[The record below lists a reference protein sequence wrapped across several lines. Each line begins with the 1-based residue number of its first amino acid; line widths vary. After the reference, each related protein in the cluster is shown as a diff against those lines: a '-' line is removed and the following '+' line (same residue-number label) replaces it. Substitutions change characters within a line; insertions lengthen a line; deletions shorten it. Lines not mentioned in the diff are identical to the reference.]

1 MKGLDPAGVSLSTKQ
16 LGNGLHAAI
25 ELLLE
30 IGIPHIER
38 RVLDL
43 TGRLIEGLRAK
54 GYRLVTP
61 TGESERS
68 GIVVFLSDQY
78 SSAELCALLKRE
90 NVIAADRGGV
100 RLSPH
105 FYNTVAEIDRVLNLL
120 P

>member
-1 MKGLDPAGVSLSTKQ
+1 MY
-16 LGNGLHAAI
+16 GLHAAN

-30 IGIPHIER
+30 IGISQIEQ

-43 TGRLIEGLRAK
+43 TGRLIEGLRLK

-68 GIVVFLSDQY
+68 GIVVFQSDRH
-78 SSAELCALLKRE
+78 SSAELCTLLKRE

-105 FYNTVAEIDRVLNLL
+105 FYNSETEIDQVLDLL